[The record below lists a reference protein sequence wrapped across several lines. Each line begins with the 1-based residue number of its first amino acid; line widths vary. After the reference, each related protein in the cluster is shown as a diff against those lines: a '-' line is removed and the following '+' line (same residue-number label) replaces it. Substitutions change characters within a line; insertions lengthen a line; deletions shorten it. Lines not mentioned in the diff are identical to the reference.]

1 KRRGKLFKYINKVI
15 RAVSSKRGAK
25 WTVAVWVILM
35 IILSGVSS
43 GAKEY
48 ATSVNH
54 AGLKDDMPSMV
65 ADEKLSEHFED
76 ALAVPAILV
85 FHNGDGL
92 TEANMETIDAINK
105 DVDEAELEGVKQ
117 MVLVYKFPDDEKRT
131 FSSVYDTTFILSINL
146 YDELERDVINTAVYE
161 IDEIANN
168 RLDSDSE
175 LTINITGPSGIA
187 SETTELFS

>member
-76 ALAVPAILV
+76 AFAVPAILV

-92 TEANMETIDAINK
+92 TEANMATIDAINK
-105 DVDEAELEGVKQ
+105 DVDEAELEGVKET
-117 MVLVYKFPDDEKRT
+117 VVVYECPDDVKQPVISEHETT
-131 FSSVYDTTFILSINL
+131 FSVP
-146 YDELERDVINTAVYE
+146 V
-161 IDEIANN
+161 
-168 RLDSDSE
+168 
-175 LTINITGPSGIA
+175 
-187 SETTELFS
+187 